1 MTTTQQIMLVRRPA
15 GLLQLDCFRL
25 VETPVPPVHPGHVLV
40 RLIYLAVDPYMRL
53 KLHARPPSYMQPYQ
67 LGQPLTGYALGQVIA
82 SAHTDYREGEIVTGM
97 LPWQEVALVAGP
109 NLRRVDPALAPLT
122 TRLGIL
128 GMPGL
133 SAYVGLLDLG
143 DPHAGDTLFV
153 SSAAGAV
160 GSLVGQLGKR
170 RGCRVVGSAGSEAKV
185 AYLRDELGFD
195 AAFNYRRCTDLD
207 AMLQQLCPEGIDI
220 DFENVGGPLFEAVLR
235 RMNPGGRMVL
245 CGMIAQYNDERPGR
259 GPANLALAQTRQIA
273 IRGFNV
279 AEHAEREPA
288 FLANV
293 GAWLAAGQLR
303 YREEVVDGL
312 ANAPRA
318 LQRLFTGETW
328 GKLLVRVGVEPA

>member
-1 MTTTQQIMLVRRPA
+1 MTTTRQIMLVRRPA

-67 LGQPLTGYALGQVIA
+67 LGQPLTGYALGQIIA
-82 SAHTDYREGEIVTGM
+82 SAHTDYREGEIITGM
-97 LPWQEVALVAGP
+97 LPWQEVALVDGSAV
-109 NLRRVDPALAPLT
+109 RRVDPTLAPLT

-143 DPHAGDTLFV
+143 DPRTGDTLFV

-170 RGCRVVGSAGSEAKV
+170 WGCRVVGSAGSEAKV

-195 AAFNYRRCTDLD
+195 AAFNYRRCADLD

-235 RMNPGGRMVL
+235 RMNPGGRVVL

-259 GPANLALAQTRQIA
+259 GPTNLALAQARQIA

-279 AEHAEREPA
+279 AQHYAREPA
-288 FLANV
+288 FLADV

-303 YREEVVDGL
+303 YREEVVDDL

-318 LQRLFTGETW
+318 LQRLFTGETF
-328 GKLLVRVGVEPA
+328 GKLLVRVGAEPA